1 MRAHARTRARTPVA
15 RTAVP
20 PPPTTPPRR
29 AHSQTH
35 DARTL
40 AQVKNV
46 ERVELGCH
54 EMETWY
60 FSPFPDEY
68 RECKVGVG
76 RGEWVSE
83 WEWVGGWVG
92 GVRVPTAC
100 GRGWGACAY
109 GVQAGV
115 CLSAR

>member
-1 MRAHARTRARTPVA
+1 MAWSLCASPTCIQLGVVA
-15 RTAVP
+15 G
-20 PPPTTPPRR
+20 
-29 AHSQTH
+29 SNQ
-35 DARTL
+35 
-40 AQVKNV
+40 